1 MEIINNY
8 KEVIMTLILIL
19 LSLLLVVF
27 FKSFIGT
34 IMAIIVLIT
43 ILNFKEKRLL
53 DWTFI
58 IFLVILLGYSIYLF
72 I

>member
-43 ILNFKEKRLL
+43 ILNFKEKHLL

-58 IFLVILLGYSIYLF
+58 MFLVILLGYSIYLF

>member
-1 MEIINNY
+1 MELINNY
-8 KEVIMTLILIL
+8 KEVVMTLILIL
-19 LSLLLVVF
+19 LSLILVVF

-34 IMAIIVLIT
+34 VMAIIVLIT

>member
-1 MEIINNY
+1 VEIINNY

>member
-1 MEIINNY
+1 MELINNY
-8 KEVIMTLILIL
+8 KEVVMTLILIL

-43 ILNFKEKRLL
+43 ILNFKEKRVL

-58 IFLVILLGYSIYLF
+58 LSLVILIGYSIYLF

>member
-58 IFLVILLGYSIYLF
+58 ISLVILLGYSIYLF